1 MMNFNQKLILLHHW
15 RGITW
20 HSVQTILTN
29 DPTLTHLQHFTVTEL
44 KSNYPLTKLP
54 ASLTDLHVAET
65 LFLLRNYQQN
75 DIHVLTI
82 FDEGYPALLKE
93 TFQPPWV
100 IFAKG
105 NVGLL
110 QNNKMIAVVG
120 SRDASTY
127 GKMTIQSLFP
137 TLIQHGFI
145 IISGLAKGVD
155 TYSHETAIKLGG
167 QTIAVIA
174 GGFFHIYPKE
184 NLALGKKMMET
195 QLVISEYPPNTKPE
209 RWHFPMRNR
218 IISGISRGTV
228 IIEAQKKSGSLI
240 TANLALNEGREV
252 FAVPGTIFSANS
264 VGTNE
269 LIQQGAK
276 LVQTANDIIEELSY

>member
-1 MMNFNQKLILLHHW
+1 MNFNQKLILLHHW

-20 HSVQTILTN
+20 QNVLTILTN
-29 DPTLTHLQHFTVTEL
+29 DPTLSLLHHFTVTEL
-44 KSNYPLTKLP
+44 KSNYPITKLSP
-54 ASLTDLHVAET
+54 SLTDLHVAET
-65 LFLLRNYQQN
+65 LLLLRNYQQN
-75 DIHVLTI
+75 DIHVFTI

-93 TFQPPWV
+93 TYQPPWV

-105 NVGLL
+105 NVELL
-110 QNNKMIAVVG
+110 QDNKMLAVVG

-137 TLIQHGFI
+137 TLIEHGFI

-155 TYSHETAIKLGG
+155 AYSHETAIKLGG

-184 NLALGKKMMET
+184 NLALGKKMMKT
-195 QLVISEYPPNTKPE
+195 QLVISEYPPETKPE

-218 IISGISRGTV
+218 IISGISRGTL
-228 IIEAQKKSGSLI
+228 IIEAKQKSGSLI
-240 TANLALNEGREV
+240 TANCALNEGREV

-264 VGTNE
+264 VGPNE

-276 LVQTANDIIEELSY
+276 LVQTAEDILEELSY